1 MRTPPDGGVLMSE
14 KLPLD
19 YTHSSAAKR
28 VVQAVE
34 KQLFWPDAGPGQ
46 P

>member
-19 YTHSSAAKR
+19 YTHSSAAMT
-28 VVQAVE
+28 VV
-34 KQLFWPDAGPGQ
+34 
-46 P
+46 